1 MRLRPLDF
9 VLRKLKMQKG
19 LNKPG
24 ASLNDRPV
32 RVLKFNIENKYE
44 GFTVREYLNQIVKL
58 SQHQISSLKFRADGI
73 VVNGRTRR
81 VTCILKENDI
91 LEIGLKDAGSAYLD
105 PGDFTAPP
113 DILYED
119 EDILVVNKKPGMVC
133 HPSPGH
139 YCDTVAN
146 QVAAYCRMKNE
157 NWTIR
162 LIGRLDMDTSGIL
175 LFAKNS
181 ETAAMLTRQRN
192 EGRIEKIYLA
202 VCDSIIEDDKG
213 KIEKR
218 IARDEEKLG
227 KMKISED
234 GKEAATY
241 YKVLQRTN
249 NKSLISVRIEHGR
262 THQIRIHMASIGH
275 PLEGDSFYGNGI
287 CNKDYAALHAYKSSF
302 IQPFTGEHIEV
313 TAPIPQKINDE
324 FNSKEIIL

>member
-1 MRLRPLDF
+1 M
-9 VLRKLKMQKG
+9 MQKG

-32 RVLKFNIENKYE
+32 RVLRFNIENKYE
-44 GFTVREYLNQIVKL
+44 DFTVREYLNQIVKL

-105 PGDFTAPP
+105 PGEFTTPP
-113 DILYED
+113 EILYED
-119 EDILVVNKKPGMVC
+119 EDILAVNKKPGIVC

-162 LIGRLDMDTSGIL
+162 LIGRLDRDTSGIL
-175 LFAKNS
+175 IFAKNS
-181 ETAAMLTRQRN
+181 ETAAMLTRQRE
-192 EGRIEKIYLA
+192 EGEIEKLYLA
-202 VCDSIIEDDKG
+202 VCDSLIENDAG
-213 KIEKR
+213 KIECK

-241 YKVLQRTN
+241 YKVLQRTDT
-249 NKSLISVRIEHGR
+249 KTLIGVRIEHGR

-275 PLEGDSFYGNGI
+275 PLEGDCFYGNGI
-287 CNKDYAALHAYKSSF
+287 SDKDYAMLHAYKSSF
-302 IQPFTGEHIEV
+302 IQPFTGEHIEI
-313 TAPIPQKINDE
+313 TAPLPPKIKNE
-324 FNSKEIIL
+324 FNFKEITL